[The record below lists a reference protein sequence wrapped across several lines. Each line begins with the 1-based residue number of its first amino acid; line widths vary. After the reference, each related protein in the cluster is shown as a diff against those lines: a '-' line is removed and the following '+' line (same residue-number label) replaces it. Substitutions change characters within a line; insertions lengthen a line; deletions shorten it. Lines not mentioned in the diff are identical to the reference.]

1 MKFLRTAVMI
11 GALVTLTTVVP
22 ASASPAPSWQ
32 NAKQA
37 ALPKGAQGLPQGYLP
52 TLSCVS
58 PSNCEA
64 GGAYAVGVGVQG
76 FVLNET
82 NGAWTAPVTLKAP
95 NDVAKGTGV
104 TIYGL
109 SCGALGNCAAVGSY
123 NDRSGNVQSFV
134 ANEAR
139 GKWSAAT
146 KVTLP
151 ANALKSGQ
159 NTLLRSV
166 SCPSLGNC
174 SAVGDYQDNNR
185 VTSRTVGFVMSEVNG
200 TWRRAREFTTASTP
214 NVNPFVAMSQIA
226 CASSANCVAVGS
238 FVDVNNVTQALAVS
252 EVRGTWSR
260 GVSLSPPVNA
270 STYAGA
276 SVSEVACVKQSSC
289 TVLGTYNAS
298 TGAVEG
304 MSASEIGGAWTRAT
318 ELTMPANAGV
328 NPRVFLYGFNG
339 VACASAGNCSVGGQ
353 YLDSTGN
360 YQGFLESEVAGTW
373 PSAVELSLPSGG
385 TSAGK
390 NGGVIAL
397 TCPSAGNCRAGAA
410 YLDGARTYQAL
421 VVSQVDGA
429 WQTGQKVVL
438 PGSAKTVGV
447 DGGIY
452 SLVCLTTSSC
462 TGTGSFLSTATTYE
476 GFTIA
481 S

>member
-1 MKFLRTAVMI
+1 MKFLRTAVVM
-11 GALVTLTTVVP
+11 GALVTLATVVP

-32 NAKQA
+32 VAKQA

-52 TLSCVS
+52 TLTCVS
-58 PSNCEA
+58 PGNCEA
-64 GGAYAVGVGVQG
+64 GGAYAVGGGVQG
-76 FVLNET
+76 LILNET
-82 NGAWTAPVTLKAP
+82 NGAWTAPITLKAP

-123 NDRSGNVQSFV
+123 NDRGGNVQSFV
-134 ANEAR
+134 ANEVR
-139 GKWSAAT
+139 GKWSAAL

-151 ANALKSGQ
+151 ANARKSGQ
-159 NTLLRSV
+159 SALVRTV

-174 SAVGDYQDNNR
+174 STVGNYQDNYQ
-185 VTSRTVGFVMSEVNG
+185 VTSRTVGFALNEVNG
-200 TWRRAREFTTASTP
+200 RWQRAREIMTISTP
-214 NVNPFVAMSQIA
+214 NINPFITMDQIA
-226 CASSANCVAVGS
+226 CASIANCVAVGS
-238 FVDVNNVTQALAVS
+238 FIDANNVTQALVVS

-260 GVSLSPPVNA
+260 GLSLPLPANA

-276 SVSEVACVKQSSC
+276 SVSEVACVKHSAC

-304 MSASEIGGAWTRAT
+304 MSASESGGTWSRAS

-328 NPRVFLYGFNG
+328 NPRVFLYGFDG
-339 VACASAGNCSVGGQ
+339 VTCASAGNCSVGGQ
-353 YLDSTGN
+353 YVDSTGH
-360 YQGFLESEVAGTW
+360 YQGFLANEVAGVWT
-373 PSAVELSLPSGG
+373 SAVQLSLPSGG

-410 YLDGARTYQAL
+410 YLDATGSYQAL
-421 VVSQVDGA
+421 VVSEVDGT
-429 WQTGQKVVL
+429 WQAGAKVVL
-438 PGSAKTVGV
+438 PGRATTVGI
-447 DGGIY
+447 DGGLY
-452 SLVCLTTSSC
+452 ALVCLTASSC

>member
-1 MKFLRTAVMI
+1 MKLLRTAVVMS
-11 GALVTLTTVVP
+11 ALVTLATVVP
-22 ASASPAPSWQ
+22 ASASTAPSWQ

-37 ALPKGAQGLPQGYLP
+37 ALPKGALGLPQGYLP

-58 PSNCEA
+58 PGNCKA
-64 GGAYAVGVGVQG
+64 GGAYAVGGGVQG
-76 FVLNET
+76 LILNET

-95 NDVAKGTGV
+95 SDVANGAGV

-123 NDRSGNVQSFV
+123 NDRGGNVQSFV
-134 ANEAR
+134 ANEVR
-139 GKWSAAT
+139 GKWSTAK

-159 NTLLRSV
+159 NALFRSV

-174 SAVGDYQDNNR
+174 SAVGDYQDNNQ
-185 VTSRTVGFVMSEVNG
+185 VTSRTVGFVMNEMHG
-200 TWRRAREFTTASTP
+200 TWQRALEITTASTP
-214 NVNPFVAMSQIA
+214 NINPFITMNQIA
-226 CASSANCVAVGS
+226 CASSENCVAVGS
-238 FVDVNNVTQALAVS
+238 FIDSNDVTQGLVVS
-252 EVRGTWSR
+252 EVRGAWSR
-260 GVSLSPPVNA
+260 GLSLPLPANA

-276 SVSEVACVKQSSC
+276 SVSEVACVKRSTC

-298 TGAVEG
+298 TGAVDA
-304 MSASEIGGAWTRAT
+304 MSASESGGKWSRAT

-353 YLDSTGN
+353 YVDSTGH
-360 YQGFLESEVAGTW
+360 YQGFLANEVGGVWTSAVQLAL
-373 PSAVELSLPSGG
+373 PSAG

-397 TCPSAGNCRAGAA
+397 TCPSVGNCRAGAA
-410 YLDGARTYQAL
+410 YLDASGTYQAL
-421 VVSQVDGA
+421 VVSEVDGT
-429 WQTGQKVVL
+429 WQVGQKVVL
-438 PGSAKTVGV
+438 PGSATTVGV
-447 DGGIY
+447 DGGLY
-452 SLVCLTTSSC
+452 ALVCLTASSC
-462 TGTGSFLSTATTYE
+462 TGTGSFLSNATTYE